1 MFVPHYTEAIR
12 LAYKP
17 KYNHKRKNQVV
28 LLMITDGEKWHY
40 LALKS
45 VPTSNGYKLPVISLS
60 RLFRGITSNHIG
72 DFYCLGCLH
81 SFHTNHNFEKHEILC
96 GKHDYC
102 HVEMPTEDNKI
113 LKYNHKEKSLKA
125 PFRIYADLEC
135 LLKKKQSCQNIS
147 EKKAVRQK
155 TDTIFIEEK
164 TVLKIFVK
172 S

>member
-1 MFVPHYTEAIR
+1 
-12 LAYKP
+12 
-17 KYNHKRKNQVV
+17 
-28 LLMITDGEKWHY
+28 MITDGKKWHY

-45 VPTSNGYKLPVISLS
+45 VRTTNGYNRPVRSLS
-60 RLFRGITSNHIG
+60 RLLRGITSNHIG

-96 GKHDYC
+96 GKHGYC